1 MCIRDRFEKAYDR
14 ILTEFQIVLNLNRQK
29 VSYNITGSH
38 PSGNRLTIP
47 GVNFSSGAHSDEHI
61 DIFIN
66 GVLMASG
73 SNEDYTLFG
82 DANNL
87 IVNFALTIDDKV
99 TVMIQ

>member
-1 MCIRDRFEKAYDR
+1 MTSGVGVEVDTSVANQIR
-14 ILTEFQIVLNLNRQK
+14 LNLNRQK
-29 VSYNITGSH
+29 VSYNVTGSH
-38 PSGNRLTIP
+38 AAQQKLTLP
-47 GVNFSSGAHSDEHI
+47 GVNFSAGEYKDEHI

-82 DANNL
+82 DTNNL
-87 IVNFALTIDDKV
+87 IVNFSLAIDDKV